1 MTINIKWSQNKNF
14 NIIINYFL
22 FVYHVER
29 FQISEIRSS
38 IINYEITL
46 GNLSIFFT
54 TICIFSFLVASNMF
68 DGSNGQ
74 SFINFLSILMFLFYK
89 SLFTELSLFLIMIL
103 SFFAIY
109 NFKNLA
115 YLGDNGVY
123 FFSFILAYLIVT
135 NYNQDK
141 TIYVEEIVIILIIPI
156 IDMIRLFII
165 RSLLG
170 KNPFLPDATHL
181 HHIIKKN
188 LREN

>member
-1 MTINIKWSQNKNF
+1 
-14 NIIINYFL
+14 
-22 FVYHVER
+22 
-29 FQISEIRSS
+29 
-38 IINYEITL
+38 
-46 GNLSIFFT
+46 
-54 TICIFSFLVASNMF
+54 MF

-135 NYNQDK
+135 LQ
-141 TIYVEEIVIILIIPI
+141 
-156 IDMIRLFII
+156 
-165 RSLLG
+165 SG
-170 KNPFLPDATHL
+170 
-181 HHIIKKN
+181 
-188 LREN
+188 